1 MRGISSLDVME
12 FDQYGAARA
21 ARQGAPLLAI
31 IACDKRKAFAQG
43 SVSDEAIQ
51 LASLTLDCFA
61 GARNEGE
68 APLLAV
74 RTVGC

>member
-12 FDQYGAARA
+12 SDQYGAACA
-21 ARQGAPLLAI
+21 ARQGAPLLAV
-31 IACDKRKAFAQG
+31 IAR

-61 GARNEGE
+61 GARNDGE
-68 APLLAV
+68 TPLLAV
-74 RTVGC
+74 GTVGC

>member
-31 IACDKRKAFAQG
+31 IAR

-51 LASLTLDCFA
+51 LASLTLDCF
-61 GARNEGE
+61 E